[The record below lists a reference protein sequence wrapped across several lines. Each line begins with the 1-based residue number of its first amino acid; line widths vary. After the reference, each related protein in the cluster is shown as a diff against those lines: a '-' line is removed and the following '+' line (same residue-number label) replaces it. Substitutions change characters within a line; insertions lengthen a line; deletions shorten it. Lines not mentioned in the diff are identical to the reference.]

1 MELEVSSSKRADR
14 FIIGLTG
21 NIGTGKSLVRRMLE
35 SLGAYGIDGDL
46 LAYKA
51 ALQESPGYR
60 QIIAVFGEEI
70 LCPDGPIDRKKLG
83 RIVFSDPAL
92 LQKLEAIIHP
102 LVLEEINRI
111 LLRYPSVVHV
121 IEAIKL
127 LEANLGPQCDSIWV
141 TTSDLEI
148 QHKRLTRERGMSEEI
163 ARQRI
168 NAQSDPALKI
178 KAADVVITNNGSIED
193 VWRQVADAWN
203 HHLSRQIASGLVL
216 SAIDQFS
223 YSQISG
229 LYPGNA
235 DSQDALQ

>member
-1 MELEVSSSKRADR
+1 MEREVSSSKRPDR

-51 ALQESPGYR
+51 ALPESPGYR
-60 QIIAVFGEEI
+60 QIIGVFGNEI

-83 RIVFSDPAL
+83 QIVFSNPDL

-102 LVLEEINRI
+102 LVLQEIDRI

-127 LEANLGPQCDSIWV
+127 LEARLGPQCDSIWV
-141 TTSDLEI
+141 TTSDPEVQL
-148 QHKRLTRERGMSEEI
+148 KRLTGERGMSEVH

-168 NAQSDPALKI
+168 DAQTDPAIKI
-178 KAADVVITNNGSIED
+178 KAADVVIVNNGSIEE
-193 VWRQVADAWN
+193 VWRQVATAWN
-203 HHLSRQIASGLVL
+203 QILSRQIAASLAL
-216 SAIDQFS
+216 SAIERFS

-229 LYPGNA
+229 LYPGNP
-235 DSQDALQ
+235 DSQDSLQ